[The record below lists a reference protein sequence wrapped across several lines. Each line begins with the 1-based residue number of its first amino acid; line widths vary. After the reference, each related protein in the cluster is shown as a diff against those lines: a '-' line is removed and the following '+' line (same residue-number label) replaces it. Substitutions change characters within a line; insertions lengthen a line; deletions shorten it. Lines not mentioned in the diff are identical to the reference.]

1 MSITKKFTHRRPRH
15 NAGFTLVELLVTL
28 MMLTAVCGVCG
39 LALSVFVRSLPAA
52 RPTAE
57 DQAFQSIH
65 LYLKNQ
71 LGASSTVIIKNG
83 AVYLKDPE
91 TPGYYNYYTRSAG
104 DLLMRHKVDAHLQGI
119 GSGETSQFAARVRDF
134 ALTPSFA
141 DGRPTGRFHLR
152 VQFTDRNE
160 AYETDLH
167 FPGDPAQIQC
177 P

>member
-15 NAGFTLVELLVTL
+15 DAGFTLVELLVTL

-52 RPTAE
+52 KPTAE

-91 TPGYYNYYTRSAG
+91 TPDYYNYYTRSAG

-134 ALTPSFA
+134 ALMPSFA
-141 DGRPTGRFHLR
+141 GGRPTGRFHLR

>member
-104 DLLMRHKVDAHLQGI
+104 DLLMRHKVDAPH
-119 GSGETSQFAARVRDF
+119 
-134 ALTPSFA
+134 
-141 DGRPTGRFHLR
+141 
-152 VQFTDRNE
+152 
-160 AYETDLH
+160 
-167 FPGDPAQIQC
+167 
-177 P
+177 

>member
-15 NAGFTLVELLVTL
+15 DAGFTLVELLVTL

-52 RPTAE
+52 KPTAE

-141 DGRPTGRFHLR
+141 GGRPTGRFYQPR
-152 VQFTDRNE
+152 
-160 AYETDLH
+160 
-167 FPGDPAQIQC
+167 QITARK
-177 P
+177 

>member
-141 DGRPTGRFHLR
+141 DGRPTGRFHRR
-152 VQFTDRNE
+152 VQFTDGNE
-160 AYETDLH
+160 AYENDLH
-167 FPGDPAQIQC
+167 LPGDPAQIQC